1 MEGDHK
7 RNFQKLLVNETYFDR
22 TVQVSIGN
30 YEGALIMLVHSLKKE
45 NKELVAK
52 VMRVM
57 IPKAILP
64 HKLKLEYK
72 GTSLREL

>member
-30 YEGALIMLVHSLKKE
+30 YEGALIILVHSLKKE
-45 NKELVAK
+45 KQ
-52 VMRVM
+52 R
-57 IPKAILP
+57 IS
-64 HKLKLEYK
+64 
-72 GTSLREL
+72 G

>member
-1 MEGDHK
+1 MEGDHE

-52 VMRVM
+52 SHASHDSESYITTKAKTRV
-57 IPKAILP
+57 
-64 HKLKLEYK
+64 
-72 GTSLREL
+72 